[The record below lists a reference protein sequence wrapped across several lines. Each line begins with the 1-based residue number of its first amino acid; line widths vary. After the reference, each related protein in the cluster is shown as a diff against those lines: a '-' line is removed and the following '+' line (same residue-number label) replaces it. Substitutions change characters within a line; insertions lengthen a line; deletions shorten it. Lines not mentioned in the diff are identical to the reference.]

1 VFGGAVKE
9 LPSRLLLR
17 PANFDTLATCLYA
30 EAARGT
36 YEEGAI
42 AALGIVLAGLL
53 PVVLLARNQLGT
65 PAATFSPDTP

>member
-1 VFGGAVKE
+1 MKE
-9 LPSRLLLR
+9 LPATLLLR
-17 PANFDTLATCLYA
+17 PANFDTLATWLYA

-42 AALGIVLAGLL
+42 AALAIVLAGLL

-65 PAATFSPDTP
+65 LSNPPGPDTT